1 MCLVETAR
9 PKRMRFSLFSIAGRI
24 VSHAG
29 KLVLRIGRE
38 AEALA
43 SLIAARIKIAQVGL
57 ARIAA
62 ASA

>member
-1 MCLVETAR
+1 
-9 PKRMRFSLFSIAGRI
+9 MRFALFSIAGRI

-43 SLIAARIKIAQVGL
+43 GLIAARMRIAAVGL
-57 ARIAA
+57 ARMTAA
-62 ASA
+62 MA